1 MFWRVL
7 ATVVLMSPLATA
19 SSFGQQRLRVSA
31 MGMNGI
37 GLGAQGDPDADEV
50 STTSPQSVWSHAPQ
64 VVLSSPCPCS
74 GTSRNLPW
82 TETGLHLSAAS
93 GVWRTAAS
101 GS

>member
-19 SSFGQQRLRVSA
+19 SAFGQQRLRVSA

-50 STTSPQSVWSHAPQ
+50 GTTNPNSVWSHAPHML
-64 VVLSSPCPCS
+64 LSSPCPCS
-74 GTSRNLPW
+74 ECHGRGELLVRRGYT
-82 TETGLHLSAAS
+82 
-93 GVWRTAAS
+93 
-101 GS
+101 